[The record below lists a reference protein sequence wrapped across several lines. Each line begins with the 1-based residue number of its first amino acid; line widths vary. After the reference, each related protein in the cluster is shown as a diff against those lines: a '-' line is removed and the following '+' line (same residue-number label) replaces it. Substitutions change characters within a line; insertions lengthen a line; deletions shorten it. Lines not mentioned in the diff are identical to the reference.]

1 MRADNIIAQE
11 KLADIALNDLFQK
24 DHTFFSVF
32 SFRKFHNP
40 WQDRRHLHRCKIQ
53 CLMLFLVVFSADQ
66 GTDIQG
72 LVADQWK
79 RSGRI
84 HRHRCQNWIDIFLK
98 ISIHK
103 FFLLFAQ
110 TLVLGNNFQPP
121 LFQSRD
127 QRSIVSRIL
136 QIYQFVCLF

>member
-1 MRADNIIAQE
+1 
-11 KLADIALNDLFQK
+11 
-24 DHTFFSVF
+24 
-32 SFRKFHNP
+32 
-40 WQDRRHLHRCKIQ
+40 
-53 CLMLFLVVFSADQ
+53 MLFLAVFSADQ

-72 LVADQWK
+72 LVADQRKW
-79 RSGRI
+79 SGRI
-84 HRHRCQNWIDIFLK
+84 HRHRCQNRIDIFLK

-127 QRSIVSRIL
+127 QRAIVSRIL